1 MTPPPVYNPIGL
13 KWVDEIKR
21 NSRDDLVRYK
31 ARLMAKGYVKK
42 FDIDYEEVFALVA
55 RIETI

>member
-1 MTPPPVYNPIGL
+1 MTPPLGCKPIGL
-13 KWVDEIKR
+13 KWVYKIKR